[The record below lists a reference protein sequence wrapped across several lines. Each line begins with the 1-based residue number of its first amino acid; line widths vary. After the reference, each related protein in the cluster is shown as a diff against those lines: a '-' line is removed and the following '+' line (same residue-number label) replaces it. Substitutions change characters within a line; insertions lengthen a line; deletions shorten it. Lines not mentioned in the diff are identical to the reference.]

1 MIPFL
6 GNFARGLIDISKLIN
21 MKKITFVTMSAM
33 LLLMASCKT
42 TENAYKSAYEKAVQ
56 NDETVVK
63 APADVTPIASE
74 SNKKE
79 DPSTVSVREE
89 SVTVVGNGTLKA
101 YGVVCGS
108 FSLKTN
114 ADAVCKKLVDD
125 GYKAIVVLNESAKM
139 YRVVCASFDTKEE
152 AVKMRSDFKS
162 RYKDNEDFQ
171 KSWILYK
178 K

>member
-1 MIPFL
+1 
-6 GNFARGLIDISKLIN
+6 
-21 MKKITFVTMSAM
+21 MKKITLVSMSAM
-33 LLLMASCKT
+33 LLLLASCKT

-74 SNKKE
+74 SNQKE

-89 SVTVVGNGTLKA
+89 AVTVVGDGTLKA

-108 FSLKTN
+108 FGLKTN
-114 ADAVCKKLVDD
+114 AEAVCKDLIND
-125 GYKAIVVLNESAKM
+125 GYKAIIVLNESAKM

-152 AVKMRSDFKS
+152 AVKMRSDFKA
-162 RYKDNEDFQ
+162 RYKNNEDFQ
-171 KSWILYK
+171 KAWILYK